1 MASRPPVS
9 FFCLFLWKVLQHE
22 SWIVTL
28 GKLKADL
35 EGIRVLILKKK
46 KNQPAIRISLTFS
59 IFLVYE
65 KLRAVK

>member
-46 KNQPAIRISLTFS
+46 KKSTCNQN
-59 IFLVYE
+59 
-65 KLRAVK
+65 